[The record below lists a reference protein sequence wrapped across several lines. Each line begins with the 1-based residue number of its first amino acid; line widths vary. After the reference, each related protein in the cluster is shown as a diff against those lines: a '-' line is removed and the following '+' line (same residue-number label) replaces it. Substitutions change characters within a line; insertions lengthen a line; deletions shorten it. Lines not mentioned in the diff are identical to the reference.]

1 MTFSFSPPRA
11 GDRKFEMDAIT
22 RKNELV
28 KTIEG
33 MITNIDRVLMLCEP
47 YEGDE
52 LFTDIRLGTSHW
64 KEYLELLLEKV
75 KELKV

>member
-1 MTFSFSPPRA
+1 
-11 GDRKFEMDAIT
+11 MDAIT
-22 RKNELV
+22 RKNELI

-33 MITNIDRVLMLCEP
+33 MITNIDRVLTLCEP

-64 KEYLELLLEKV
+64 KEYLELLLEKT
-75 KELKV
+75 KELKG